1 MRREEIYRQI
11 ENVTSQ
17 MVAVSLCDRQQF
29 PSMKDI
35 GGKWEISVKDASALS
50 IALKNVSYHSVYTEL
65 DRAGTYN
72 LKMIDGALIQMMY
85 LFDCEGIIS
94 HRLAFFPSPELEH
107 YENEPELYDADEI
120 YADIIAKNIVPFP
133 IRFDFDRD
141 DDRHQE
147 VDHPKSHL
155 TLGQFKNCR
164 IPVSA
169 PLTPFVF
176 IHFILRNFYNTAFR
190 KYSERI
196 NLNGAHFQEN
206 LTPLERTIPHLRLIE
221 AM

>member
-1 MRREEIYRQI
+1 MRREEIYIQI
-11 ENVTSQ
+11 QNVTSQ
-17 MVAVSLCDRQQF
+17 MVAISLCDRQQF
-29 PSMKDI
+29 PTMRDI
-35 GGKWEISVKDASALS
+35 GGKWEISVKESSTLS
-50 IALKNVSYHSVYTEL
+50 IALKNLPYQIIYKEL

-85 LFDCEGIIS
+85 MFDDQGIMS
-94 HRLAFFPSPELEH
+94 HRLAFFPSPELED
-107 YENEPELYDADEI
+107 YENDPELYDTDEI

-141 DDRHQE
+141 DALHQE

-176 IHFILRNFYNTAFR
+176 IHFVLRNFYNTAFR
-190 KYSERI
+190 KFTEK
-196 NLNGAHFQEN
+196 LNFNGIQFEEN
-206 LTPLERTIPHLRLIE
+206 LTPGERAIPHLRLIDV
-221 AM
+221 A

>member
-1 MRREEIYRQI
+1 MRREEIYKQI

-29 PSMKDI
+29 PTMRDI
-35 GGKWEISVKDASALS
+35 GGKWEISVKEASALS
-50 IALKNVSYHSVYTEL
+50 IALKNLPYQVIYTEL
-65 DRAGTYN
+65 DRTGTYN

-85 LFDCEGIIS
+85 TFDNKGIKS
-94 HRLAFFPSPELEH
+94 HRLAFFPSPELED
-107 YENEPELYDADEI
+107 YENDPELYDADEI

-141 DDRHQE
+141 DDLHKE

-169 PLTPFVF
+169 PLTPFIF
-176 IHFILRNFYNTAFR
+176 THFVLRNFYNTAFR
-190 KYSERI
+190 KFIKR
-196 NLNGAHFQEN
+196 LNFIGTQFQEN
-206 LTPLERTIPHLRLIE
+206 LTPRERAIPHLRLFDV
-221 AM
+221 A